1 MRLRINDNDNGE
13 GPMNKIIALLASLLL
28 TLPAPA
34 QQPAQKLKVFIS
46 VDMEGISGVV
56 TADQTGAGG
65 ADYNRFRRLMTE
77 ETNAAIIGAM
87 AAGATEIVVN
97 DSHGSM
103 RNLLIE
109 DLQPPAELISSN
121 IKPMGMAQGLDNTFD
136 AVIFIGYHAK
146 AGSAV
151 GVLAHTGSGAIGD
164 LRINGRSVGEAGM
177 NILAAGALGVPVV
190 AITGD
195 QEAIAQARELV
206 PNIEGVQV
214 KEAIGTLA
222 ARSLRPEEARRRIR
236 EGTARALKRR
246 KEISPVKPATPA
258 TFEVIFTQTALAAVA
273 EEIPTVKRVNE
284 HTVRFEAAD
293 FLQGYRLFRV
303 LYKYLQVN

>member
-1 MRLRINDNDNGE
+1 MTRI
-13 GPMNKIIALLASLLL
+13 KLLLCALLLA
-28 TLPAPA
+28 LPMPA
-34 QQPAQKLKVFIS
+34 QPAQPKLKVFIS
-46 VDMEGISGVV
+46 VDMEGLSGVV
-56 TADQTGAGG
+56 TNDQVSASG

-77 ETNAAIIGAM
+77 ETNAAIDGAL

-109 DLQPPAELISSN
+109 DLHAPAELISSN
-121 IKPMGMAQGLDNTFD
+121 IKPMGMMQGLDNSFD

-151 GVLAHTGSGAIGD
+151 GVLAHTGSGTVSD
-164 LRINGRSVGEAGM
+164 LRINGKSVGEGGM
-177 NILAAGALGVPVV
+177 NIYAAGAHGVPVV
-190 AITGD
+190 MITGD
-195 QEAIAQARELV
+195 QVAIAQARELV

-236 EGTARALKRR
+236 EAATRALKRR
-246 KEISPVKPATPA
+246 SEIQPVKATLPA
-258 TFEVIFTQTALAAVA
+258 TFEVTFTQTALAAIA

-284 HTVRFEAAD
+284 HTVRFQAAEY
-293 FLQGYRLFRV
+293 LQGYRLFRV

>member
-1 MRLRINDNDNGE
+1 
-13 GPMNKIIALLASLLL
+13 MNPIKMLLCVLLL
-28 TLPAPA
+28 VLPLPAQPA
-34 QQPAQKLKVFIS
+34 QQKLKVFIS

-56 TADQTGAGG
+56 TGDQTSASG

-77 ETNAAIIGAM
+77 ETNAAIDGAL

-109 DLQPPAELISSN
+109 ELRAPAELISSN
-121 IKPMGMAQGLDNTFD
+121 IKPLGMVQGLDSTFD
-136 AVIFIGYHAK
+136 AVLFIGYHAK

-151 GVLAHTGSGAIGD
+151 GVLAHTGSGTIGD
-164 LRINGRSVGEAGM
+164 LRINGKSVGEGGM
-177 NILAAGALGVPVV
+177 NIYAAGAQGVPVV
-190 AITGD
+190 MVTGD
-195 QEAIAQARELV
+195 QVAIEQARELV

-236 EGTARALKRR
+236 EATTRALKRR
-246 KEISPVKPATPA
+246 SEIKPVKATTPV
-258 TFEVIFTQTALAAVA
+258 TFEVVFTQTALAAVA
-273 EEIPTVKRVNE
+273 EEIPTVKRSNE
-284 HTVRFEAAD
+284 QTVRFQAGD
-293 FLQGYRLFRV
+293 YLQGYRLFRV

>member
-1 MRLRINDNDNGE
+1 
-13 GPMNKIIALLASLLL
+13 MNRFIFLLCLALL
-28 TLPAPA
+28 TLSVPA
-34 QQPAQKLKVFIS
+34 QQSARKLKVFIS
-46 VDMEGISGVV
+46 VDMEGVSGVV
-56 TADQTGAGG
+56 TGDQTGAGG

-77 ETNAAIIGAM
+77 ETNAAIDGAM
-87 AAGATEIVVN
+87 DAGATEIIVN

-109 DLQPPAELISSN
+109 ELRAPAELISSN

-146 AGSAV
+146 AGSDT
-151 GVLAHTGSGAIGD
+151 GVLAHTGSGTIGD
-164 LRINGRSVGEAGM
+164 LRINNRSVGEGGM
-177 NILAAGALGVPVV
+177 NIYAAGACGVPVV
-190 AITGD
+190 MITGD
-195 QEAIAQARELV
+195 QAAIAQARELV

-236 EGTARALKRR
+236 EATTRALKRR
-246 KEISPVKPATPA
+246 SEIQPVRPSTPA
-258 TFEVIFTQTALAAVA
+258 TFEVTFTQTTLAAVA
-273 EEIPTVKRVNE
+273 AEIPTVKRINE
-284 HTVRFEAAD
+284 HTVSFQAAD
-293 FLQGYRLFRV
+293 YLQGYRLFRV

>member
-1 MRLRINDNDNGE
+1 MNRINVLLCVL
-13 GPMNKIIALLASLLL
+13 LLA
-28 TLPAPA
+28 LPLPVRPA
-34 QQPAQKLKVFIS
+34 QPKLKVFIS

-56 TADQTGAGG
+56 TNDQTTASG

-77 ETNAAIIGAM
+77 ETNAAIHGALD
-87 AAGATEIVVN
+87 AGATEIVVN

-109 DLQPPAELISSN
+109 ELAAPAELISSN
-121 IKPMGMAQGLDNTFD
+121 IKPMGMVQGLDNTFD

-151 GVLAHTGSGAIGD
+151 GVLAHTGSGAVGD
-164 LRINGRSVGEAGM
+164 LRINGKSVGEGGM
-177 NILAAGALGVPVV
+177 NIYAAGAHGVPVV
-190 AITGD
+190 MITGD
-195 QEAIAQARELV
+195 QVAIAQARELV

-222 ARSLRPEEARRRIR
+222 ARSLRPEEARKRIR
-236 EGTARALKRR
+236 GATMRALKRR
-246 KEISPVKPATPA
+246 SEIQAVKPSTPA
-258 TFEVIFTQTALAAVA
+258 TFEVMFTQTALAAVA

-284 HTVRFEAAD
+284 HTVRFQAVD
-293 FLQGYRLFRV
+293 YLQGYRLFRV

>member
-1 MRLRINDNDNGE
+1 MTRFL
-13 GPMNKIIALLASLLL
+13 LLFFVLASLL
-28 TLPAPA
+28 PA
-34 QQPAQKLKVFIS
+34 QPQKLKVFIS
-46 VDMEGISGVV
+46 VDMEGVSGVV
-56 TADQTGAGG
+56 AGEQTGAGG

-77 ETNAAIIGAM
+77 ETNAAIDGAVI
-87 AAGATEIVVN
+87 AGATEIVVN

-109 DLQPPAELISSN
+109 ELRAPAELISSN
-121 IKPMGMAQGLDNTFD
+121 IKPLGMVQGLDATFD
-136 AVIFIGYHAK
+136 AAVFIGYHAK

-151 GVLAHTGSGAIGD
+151 GVLAHTGSGTIGD

-190 AITGD
+190 MITGD
-195 QEAIAQARELV
+195 QETIVQARELV
-206 PNIEGVQV
+206 PEIEGVQV

-222 ARSLRPEEARRRIR
+222 ARSLRPEAARQRIHAGIQRALRRRGEIR
-236 EGTARALKRR
+236 
-246 KEISPVKPATPA
+246 PVKPALPA
-258 TFEVIFTQTALAAVA
+258 TFEVTFTQTALAAVA

-284 HTVRFEAAD
+284 RTVRFEAAD
-293 FLQGYRLFRV
+293 YLQGYRLFRV